1 MLRHARPSQKIDVY
15 LSLRFTIYSKPSHHS
30 PPHSPKAGYV
40 LLTPVVLRLSL
51 GGSNRIL
58 LDDMSARLAPIT

>member
-1 MLRHARPSQKIDVY
+1 MLRNARASQKIDVY

-40 LLTPVVLRLSL
+40 LLTPVVLWLSL
-51 GGSNRIL
+51 GGSYRIL
-58 LDDMSARLAPIT
+58 IGDMPARLAPIT